1 MFAKLFKC
9 VTILN
14 SHLDKF
20 NDTMRQNE
28 DMNIKPQSENN
39 FLSSLT
45 LTKPKEFNNKI
56 KY

>member
-1 MFAKLFKC
+1 MFVKLFKC

-28 DMNIKPQSENN
+28 DMNIKQSENN
-39 FLSSLT
+39 VLSS
-45 LTKPKEFNNKI
+45 
-56 KY
+56 